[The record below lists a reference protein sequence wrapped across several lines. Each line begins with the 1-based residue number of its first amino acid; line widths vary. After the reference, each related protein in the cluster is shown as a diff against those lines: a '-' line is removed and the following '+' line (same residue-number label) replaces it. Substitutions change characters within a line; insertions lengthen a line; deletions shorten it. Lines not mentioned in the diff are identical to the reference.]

1 MGLDFDEL
9 IYVLVFLVPLA
20 LRFLSGIV
28 KAVAR
33 TFGIELSQTSE
44 APAAG
49 KRAARKS
56 PRPLPEKRW
65 DDALDPTPAEYLIER
80 VEVEEPKI
88 SVPRSSDRDFRPEG
102 LIGSSGT
109 LKRPRL
115 GHLAEALQ
123 ADEESGVPRFD
134 GGLVVGVSEPL
145 AGSGLETQLQSRSRS
160 FRRPTVGFV
169 PGTIDGWRRGIILQ
183 EILAPPVALRRE
195 YRPGE
200 LLPFEIV

>member
-33 TFGIELSQTSE
+33 TLGIELSQTSE

-56 PRPLPEKRW
+56 PRPLPEQPW
-65 DDALDPTPAEYLIER
+65 DDTLDPTPAEYLIER

-88 SVPRSSDRDFRPEG
+88 SVPPSPDRDFRPEG
-102 LIGSSGT
+102 LIGSSGP

-115 GHLAEALQ
+115 GHLAEVLQ
-123 ADEESGVPRFD
+123 ADAESGLPRFD
-134 GGLVVGVSEPL
+134 GGLVVGLPEPL
-145 AGSGLETQLQSRSRS
+145 AGSGLKTELQPRSRS
-160 FRRPTVGFV
+160 SRRPNVGFV
-169 PGTIDGWRRGIILQ
+169 PSTIDGWRRGIILQ
-183 EILAPPVALRRE
+183 EILAPPVALRRAH
-195 YRPGE
+195 RPGE
-200 LLPFEIV
+200 LPPFEIV

>member
-33 TFGIELSQTSE
+33 TLGIELSQTSE

-56 PRPLPEKRW
+56 PRPLPEQPW
-65 DDALDPTPAEYLIER
+65 DDTLDPTPAEYLIER

-88 SVPRSSDRDFRPEG
+88 SVPRSPVRDFRSEG
-102 LIGSSGT
+102 LIGSSGP

-115 GHLAEALQ
+115 GNLAERLQ
-123 ADEESGVPRFD
+123 ADAESGLSRFE

-145 AGSGLETQLQSRSRS
+145 AGSGLKTQLQPRSRS
-160 FRRPTVGFV
+160 SRRPKVGFV

-195 YRPGE
+195 HRPGE
-200 LLPFEIV
+200 LPPFEIV